1 MRFKA
6 AKSLK
11 EGLYYAIMPANQS
24 PLELEKDKQSVEYNK
39 IQTVA
44 LKFHQV
50 GQPGHS
56 ISTRWLD
63 ILPSLF

>member
-50 GQPGHS
+50 RQLAHF
-56 ISTRWLD
+56 IYDRLLD
-63 ILPSLF
+63 